1 MTFLAP
7 LFLGALLAV
16 AIPIAVHLVQRDR
29 QRVVAFP
36 SLMFLRKIPTQAVRR
51 RALRHWPLLAI
62 RTLAFILLALAFA
75 RPFAGGASGATT
87 GGGDRDVVILLDRSL
102 SMGYGDRWTRA
113 QSEARRIVGAL
124 APGDRGTLA
133 LFDTEV
139 EFGPRSASDR
149 GALGLAIDRAV
160 PGARATRIGAAIR
173 AAAGQLETSDL
184 PRREIVLI
192 SDFQRSAWDRS
203 PAMGLPPGVTFR
215 TVSVAEPSGGNTAV
229 TGLTFERLAVA
240 GGDRVTPTVRLANWG
255 TSAAGNRELVLDVDG
270 HRLDAVRVSLGAES
284 VTTRV
289 LAPFMVAGTPVKVA
303 AGLEADALPADND
316 FFAVVRPGGRI
327 PVLVVESSNPSPD
340 ASLYLARAI
349 GVGVDPAFA
358 VTVTRADRVTP
369 AQIAAASVVILNDT
383 RVPSGPA
390 ARALDTAVRNG
401 TGLFVALG
409 ERSQWGRDDPDLLP
423 GTLGTMV
430 DRSGTRGG
438 TLGFV
443 DYSHPVFEIFST
455 PRSGDL
461 SAARVF
467 RSRALTSP
475 PSVLARFDDGAVA
488 LAERRVGQGTVLA
501 WSSSLDSH
509 WNDLALKPVFV
520 PFVLQALVHLARYEP
535 PRPWVTVG
543 DAVPGSPPAPG
554 EAPAPAAVVTAI
566 GFHDVR
572 SGDATIVFAANADPA
587 ESDLSSFDP
596 ADLAA
601 AVRGGESGAAARAG
615 GRALTN
621 EEQERRQSVWWYLLA
636 AGLLL
641 LVLDGLVASRLPRLA

>member
-29 QRVVAFP
+29 QRVVVFP

-51 RALRHWPLLAI
+51 RAIRHWPLLAI

-75 RPFAGGASGATT
+75 RPFAGGAAGATA

-113 QSEARRIVGAL
+113 KAEARRVVGAL

-133 LFDTEV
+133 LFDTDV

-149 GALGLAIDRAV
+149 GALGVAIDRAV
-160 PGARATRIGAAIR
+160 PGAGATRIGAAIR
-173 AAAGQLETSDL
+173 AAAGQLEASDL

-270 HRLDAVRVSLGAES
+270 HRLDAVRVNLGAKS
-284 VTTRV
+284 VTTRA
-289 LAPFMVAGTPVKVA
+289 LAPFMVAGTPVKVTA
-303 AGLEADALPADND
+303 RLEADALPADND

-349 GVGVDPAFA
+349 GVGADPAFA

-369 AQIAAASVVILNDT
+369 AQIAAASVVVLNDT
-383 RVPSGPA
+383 RVPTGPV

-423 GTLGTMV
+423 GTLGTTV

-455 PRSGDL
+455 PRSGDV

-467 RSRALTSP
+467 RYRALTSP
-475 PSVLARFDDGAVA
+475 PSVLARFDDGGVA

-520 PFVLQALVHLARYEP
+520 PFVLQALVHLVRYEP
-535 PRPWVTVG
+535 ARPWVTVG
-543 DAVPGSPPAPG
+543 DPVPGAPPAPG
-554 EAPAPAAVVTAI
+554 GLADQAAVVTTT
-566 GFHDVR
+566 GFHDAR
-572 SGDATIVFAANADPA
+572 RGDAATVFAANADPA

-596 ADLAA
+596 TDLAA
-601 AVRGGESGAAARAG
+601 AVRAGESGAERAG
-615 GRALTN
+615 GRELTS

-641 LVLDGLVASRLPRLA
+641 LVLDGFVASRLPRLA

>member
-1 MTFLAP
+1 MAFLTP

-29 QRVVAFP
+29 RRVVEFP

-51 RALRHWPLLAI
+51 RAIRHWPLLAI
-62 RTLAFILLALAFA
+62 RALAFILLALAFA
-75 RPFAGGASGATT
+75 RPFTGGGSGAAAGT
-87 GGGDRDVVILLDRSL
+87 GDRDVVILLDRSL
-102 SMGYGDRWTRA
+102 SMGYGDRWARA
-113 QSEARRIVGAL
+113 QAEARTIIAGL

-139 EFGPRSASDR
+139 EFGVRSASDR
-149 GALGLAIDRAV
+149 AGLEQAVGRAA
-160 PGARATRIGAAIR
+160 PGAGATRIGAAIR
-173 AAAGQLETSDL
+173 AASGQIETSDL

-192 SDFQRSAWDRS
+192 SDFQRSSWDRS
-203 PAMGLPPGVTFR
+203 PVTGLPPGVAFR
-215 TVSVAEPSGGNTAV
+215 TISVADASSSNTALA
-229 TGLTFERLAVA
+229 GLTFERVPVA
-240 GGDRVTPTVRLANWG
+240 GGDRVTPTARLANWG
-255 TSAAGNRELVLDVDG
+255 TSAAGNRELVLEVDG
-270 HRLDAVRVSLGAES
+270 HRVDSVRVNLGAES
-284 VTTRV
+284 VTTRT
-289 LAPFMVAGTPVKVA
+289 LAPFTVSGAPARVTA
-303 AGLEADALPADND
+303 RLEADALPADNA
-316 FFAVVRPGGRI
+316 FFAVVLPGGRV
-327 PVLVVESSNPSPD
+327 PVLVIESSNPSPD
-340 ASLYLARAI
+340 GSLYLARAI
-349 GVGVDPAFA
+349 GVGMDPAFA
-358 VTVTRADRVTP
+358 ATVVRADRVTP
-369 AQIAAASVVILNDT
+369 AQITSAAVIILNDT
-383 RVPSGPA
+383 RVPTGAA

-401 TGLFVALG
+401 AGLLVALG
-409 ERSQWGRDDPDLLP
+409 DRSSWGSDDPDLLP

-443 DYSHPVFEIFST
+443 EYSHPVFEVFST

-461 SAARVF
+461 AAARVF
-467 RSRALTSP
+467 RYRVLTSP

-488 LAERRVGQGTVLA
+488 LAERRVGRGTVLA

-520 PFVLQALVHLARYEP
+520 PFVLQALAHLAHYEP

-543 DAVPGSPPAPG
+543 DQVPSAKAGPG
-554 EAPAPAAVVTAI
+554 DDRARAAVVATT
-566 GFHDVR
+566 GFHEVR
-572 SGDATIVFAANADPA
+572 DGDTTTVFAANADPA

-601 AVRGGESGAAARAG
+601 VVRGAG
-615 GRALTN
+615 GGTESVARRALTG

-641 LVLDGLVASRLPRLA
+641 LVLDGIVASRLPRLT